1 MLKEIV
7 HTILP
12 RAPGKKDCKTKQKKP
27 DSRNGEVIERRN
39 EPKQS
44 NKTLDNAK
52 THKIKIKLNTQKYS
66 RIPVLY
72 SFLIFYVCVINVIIM
87 CDVSINNVNI
97 KTFKETRK
105 AHELHT
111 FREKS
116 KPWRGHKYEDKAWH
130 GKNYRKG
137 RASQRDTDEEKTDKY
152 TVPEVQEYYDYY
164 KNKDDINNAT
174 EKPYYFPIRKYDYDD
189 SMAVGYPHDLA
200 SKPYYVKKTNFNLR
214 PERHEFHKKIVKLG
228 VLLPADPNQ
237 VFSLVK
243 VLPILEMAVPAVTKP
258 DGPLPG
264 WKILVDYRDTGCSSV
279 EGPLAAFEFY
289 VNGSAGKFLIFFSQ
303 YIYAKIF
310 FVSFSLIR
318 RTSFNHA
325 VLFLDAFIG
334 PGCEYVIAP
343 VARYAGPWGIPV
355 ITAGAQAQAFSY
367 KHPSYATLTRMM
379 GSYIQ
384 AGVAI
389 RKVFEVIH

>member
-7 HTILP
+7 YAILP
-12 RAPGKKDCKTKQKKP
+12 PVPAKKDCKTNGNQPDFARYNKIIETQHELKQP
-27 DSRNGEVIERRN
+27 
-39 EPKQS
+39 

-52 THKIKIKLNTQKYS
+52 AHKIKIKLGMRKIFK
-66 RIPVLY
+66 IPVLY

-87 CDVSINNVNI
+87 CDVSNNDVNI
-97 KTFKETRK
+97 KTFKERNS
-105 AHELHT
+105 HDLHS

-116 KPWRGHKYEDKAWH
+116 KPWRGHKYEDKVWH

-137 RASQRDTDEEKTDKY
+137 RASQGDGDEDKTDKY

-164 KNKDDINNAT
+164 KSKDDIINVT
-174 EKPYYFPIRKYDYDD
+174 EKPFYFPVRKYDYDD
-189 SMAVGYPHDLA
+189 SMAVGYPHDLV

-214 PERHEFHKKIVKLG
+214 PERHEFHRKIVKLG

-289 VNGSAGKFLIFFSQ
+289 VNGSAGKLNEFSKMF
-303 YIYAKIF
+303 Y
-310 FVSFSLIR
+310 
-318 RTSFNHA
+318 
-325 VLFLDAFIG
+325 
-334 PGCEYVIAP
+334 
-343 VARYAGPWGIPV
+343 
-355 ITAGAQAQAFSY
+355 
-367 KHPSYATLTRMM
+367 
-379 GSYIQ
+379 
-384 AGVAI
+384 
-389 RKVFEVIH
+389 